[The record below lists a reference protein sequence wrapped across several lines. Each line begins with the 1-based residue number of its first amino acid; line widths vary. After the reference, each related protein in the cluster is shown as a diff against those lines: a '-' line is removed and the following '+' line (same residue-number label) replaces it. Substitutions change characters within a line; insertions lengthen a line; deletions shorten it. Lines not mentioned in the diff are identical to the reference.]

1 VNKIINFLTANRIIL
16 ALRIL
21 NTHTNSGVFDAIWY
35 KSKYGIGGIN
45 PLLHF
50 AIIGIHQGKYPNSRF
65 DRTSYMVMNP
75 DIALNKVDP
84 LIDYLFKGWWEKKS
98 ISPADHLQS
107 MLAKVII
114 PEQKKTQNNE
124 KYNPES
130 LDILWVIPDFRPG
143 LGGHMVIFRMVSYL
157 ESKGHR
163 VSIAINDPTHH
174 RTSSEVLASINK
186 SFFPFKGR
194 ITLIN
199 NELPEL
205 KGDAVIATDRFSCYI
220 VQKMSGFRRKL
231 YFVLDHETEF
241 YPMGTEALISEN
253 TYSMGFDCLSCG
265 EWLHR
270 KMTHNYGAWSCK
282 WNLAHDPNIYFP
294 AATESRTH
302 TTNRVCFY
310 ARHSTP
316 RRAVE
321 LGFKAFEILAMRG
334 VVFEV
339 DMLGCDLGNIDLPYK
354 YKSYPLLDAA
364 ALATLYQEAAI
375 GMVFSATNHSIM
387 NKEMM
392 ACGLPVIDLDVESV
406 RAEFPEGV
414 LKRTMPH
421 PVAIADA
428 LEELLYDSFKRVA
441 LSKLGTNF
449 ANQFCWEDSGRI
461 IEKAICERVTK
472 TVAGSIPSNA

>member
-1 VNKIINFLTANRIIL
+1 
-16 ALRIL
+16 
-21 NTHTNSGVFDAIWY
+21 
-35 KSKYGIGGIN
+35 
-45 PLLHF
+45 
-50 AIIGIHQGKYPNSRF
+50 
-65 DRTSYMVMNP
+65 MVMNP
-75 DIALNKVDP
+75 DIAIKKIDP

-107 MLAKVII
+107 MLSKVII
-114 PEQKKTQNNE
+114 PKQRKIQNTE
-124 KYNPES
+124 KLNPEC

-143 LGGHMVIFRMVSYL
+143 LGGHMAIFRMVSYL

-194 ITLIN
+194 VTLIN
-199 NELPEL
+199 GELPEL
-205 KGDAVIATDRFSCYI
+205 LGDAVIATDRFSCY
-220 VQKMSGFRRKL
+220 VVEKMSGFRRKF

-241 YPMGTEALISEN
+241 YPMGTEALIAEN

-270 KMTHNYGAWSCK
+270 KMTLNYKAWSSK

-294 AATESRTH
+294 ASIQARAKI
-302 TTNRVCFY
+302 TNRVCFY

-321 LGFKAFEILAMRG
+321 LGFKAFEILAKRG
-334 VVFEV
+334 VDFEV
-339 DMLGCDLGNIDLPYK
+339 DMLGCDLGSIDLPYK
-354 YKSYPLLDAA
+354 YRSYPLLDAA
-364 ALATLYQEAAI
+364 ALAELYRGAAI
-375 GMVFSATNHSIM
+375 GMIFSATNHSIM

-428 LEELLYDSFKRVA
+428 LEELLNDSAKRVT
-441 LSKLGTNF
+441 LSKLGANF
-449 ANQFCWEDSGRI
+449 ANQFCWEDSGKI
-461 IEKAICERVTK
+461 IEKALCERITR
-472 TVAGSIPSNA
+472 TMAGSIPSNA

>member
-1 VNKIINFLTANRIIL
+1 MNRIINILKANRIIL
-16 ALRIL
+16 AARIIK
-21 NTHTNSGVFDAIWY
+21 THKHSGVFDAIWY
-35 KSKYGIGGIN
+35 KNKYGISGIN

-50 AIIGIHQGKYPNSRF
+50 AIIGIYQGKYPNSRF
-65 DRTSYMVMNP
+65 DRSSYMVMNP
-75 DIALNKVDP
+75 DIAIKKIDP

-107 MLAKVII
+107 MLSKVII
-114 PEQKKTQNNE
+114 PKQRKIQNTE
-124 KYNPES
+124 KLNPEC

-143 LGGHMVIFRMVSYL
+143 LGGHMAIFRMVSYL

-194 ITLIN
+194 VTLIN
-199 NELPEL
+199 GELPEL
-205 KGDAVIATDRFSCYI
+205 LGDAVIATDRFSCY
-220 VQKMSGFRRKL
+220 VVEKMSGFRRKF

-241 YPMGTEALISEN
+241 YPMGTEALIAEN

-270 KMTHNYGAWSCK
+270 KMTLNYKAWSSK

-294 AATESRTH
+294 ASIQARAKI
-302 TTNRVCFY
+302 TNRVCFY

-321 LGFKAFEILAMRG
+321 LGFKAFEILAKRG
-334 VVFEV
+334 VDFEV
-339 DMLGCDLGNIDLPYK
+339 DMLGCDLGSIDLPYK
-354 YKSYPLLDAA
+354 YRSYPLLDAA
-364 ALATLYQEAAI
+364 ALAELYRGAAI
-375 GMVFSATNHSIM
+375 GMIFSATNHSIM

-428 LEELLYDSFKRVA
+428 LEELLNDSAKRVT
-441 LSKLGTNF
+441 LSKLGANF
-449 ANQFCWEDSGRI
+449 ANQFCWEDSGKI
-461 IEKAICERVTK
+461 IEKAICERVTR
-472 TVAGSIPSNA
+472 TMAGSIPSNA